1 MRNIVHIHGHTHN
14 SLSLFIYFFRKIDG
28 TQVILTRS
36 SPRWRLSWHQRIN
49 SSLWIWTKM
58 NSKASPTPTLSLS
71 FRFNTKLQLIA
82 PYRCESRTRSYY
94 PESIILSLCHLDCPL
109 SSPKQAQTQQVH
121 TEPNQDYTQSQPR
134 PQKLWNAFPR
144 GERTVI
150 KECIHSL
157 HENVLSFHLH
167 ENYPTSFFYT
177 FSP

>member
-1 MRNIVHIHGHTHN
+1 MRNIVYIHGHTHN
-14 SLSLFIYFFRKIDG
+14 SFCLFLFFFRKIDG

-94 PESIILSLCHLDCPL
+94 PERIILSLCHLDCPL